1 MSWSLVL
8 SVLAWAGTISY
19 LLAYLLVS
27 RRTILP
33 TGYVYQGMNLF
44 GAVTLSA
51 YSIEQRTWPALALN
65 AAWALIGVHAVYSE
79 RRRLAAEA

>member
-8 SVLAWAGTISY
+8 SILAWAGTVSY
-19 LLAYLLVS
+19 LLSYYLVS
-27 RRTILP
+27 SQRVLA

-51 YSIEQRTWPALALN
+51 YSIQQRTWPALALN
-65 AAWALIGVHAVYSE
+65 AAWAAIGVHAVVSE
-79 RRRLAAEA
+79 RRRLAAA